1 MGKTLWLILMGLIL
15 FSGETFGARNK
26 TNRTVL
32 ITSETPLLSSN
43 LLKDRTTYEIIGNH
57 DLGGNEIVIPPHC
70 NLVFKNGTI
79 SNGSIFFNNTYI
91 ENPSLKRMK
100 VIGGTVSNE
109 ILNSNDF
116 SCVDDTDLLLFLLG
130 QNRSDI
136 EINLEHRNYNVNSAK
151 YIAKLSNDDFF
162 VRYDKQHNIII
173 NGNNCVILDKIPIT
187 LFEEHNIFGFLYFK
201 NCTNVTIKDI
211 QYKCSQEPV
220 LAPRVAGITFIRT
233 MEECCRFDIDVK
245 VMNVGRGLYSGKF
258 AYSGVSGKGLHDSKI
273 IMHAYRAGYPI
284 AIEKG
289 GNLNIT
295 NYFNI
300 AHRGTYLAGVSDTK
314 VYVKGKEAY
323 VTKVHLL
330 LTDSAD
336 SLGCYFCD
344 NIDATVI
351 DTGTHEYSDLSQL
364 AVCQIYSPSIR
375 KAYEKRNRYNAKNLS
390 FHVYTPHIS
399 DTSYEV
405 FNITDLAQ
413 KGDRMEVTIDGDLKH
428 VGGKSNR
435 LFRVLRSSQGKV
447 VFNKLSM
454 KPNILLV
461 SDLMPNGLDLVFI
474 QCDDIQLFMDG
485 QNRKTTGKLTFVNCK
500 NLRKQKRGDS
510 LSDYYPNVLNIN

>member
-1 MGKTLWLILMGLIL
+1 MSKTLWLILTGLFL
-15 FSGETFGARNK
+15 FSVETFGARNK
-26 TNRTVL
+26 TNRTVI
-32 ITSETPLLSSN
+32 ITNGTPLLSSN
-43 LLKDRTTYEIIGNH
+43 LLRDRTTYVIIGNH
-57 DLGGNEIVIPPHC
+57 DLGGKEIRIPAQS
-70 NLVFKNGTI
+70 NLVFKNGSI
-79 SNGSIFFNNTYI
+79 SNGSVIFNNTFI
-91 ENPSLKRMK
+91 ENPSFKKMTL
-100 VIGGTVSNE
+100 IGGTVSNE
-109 ILNSNDF
+109 ILNSKYF
-116 SCVDDTDLLLFLLG
+116 QCIDDTDLLLFLLG
-130 QNRSDI
+130 QNRSEI
-136 EINLEHRNYNVNSAK
+136 EIYLEHRNYHVNSAK
-151 YIAKLSNDDFF
+151 YKAKLSKDDFF

-173 NGNNCVILDKIPIT
+173 NGNNCVILDKIPT
-187 LFEEHNIFGFLYFK
+187 SLFKERNIFGFLYFK

-211 QYKCSQEPV
+211 QYKCTQEPV

-233 MEECCRFDIDVK
+233 MEECSRFDIDVR

-289 GNLNIT
+289 MNLDIT

-300 AHRGTYLAGVSDTK
+300 AHRGTYLAGVSDSK
-314 VYVKGKEAY
+314 VYVKGKEAF

-351 DTGTHEYSDLSQL
+351 DTGTHEYSDVSQL
-364 AVCQIYSPSIR
+364 AVCQIYSLSIR

-399 DTSYEV
+399 GTSYEV

-413 KGDRMEVTIDGDLKH
+413 KGDRMEVKIDGELKH
-428 VGGKSNR
+428 EGGESNR

-461 SDLMPNGLDLVFI
+461 SDLMPNGLDLVFNH
-474 QCDDIQLFMDG
+474 CDDVQLFMNG
-485 QNRKTTGKLTFVNCK
+485 QKRKTTGKITFVNCK
-500 NLRKQKRGDS
+500 NFRKQKRGNS
-510 LSDYYPNVLNIN
+510 LSNYYPNVLNIN